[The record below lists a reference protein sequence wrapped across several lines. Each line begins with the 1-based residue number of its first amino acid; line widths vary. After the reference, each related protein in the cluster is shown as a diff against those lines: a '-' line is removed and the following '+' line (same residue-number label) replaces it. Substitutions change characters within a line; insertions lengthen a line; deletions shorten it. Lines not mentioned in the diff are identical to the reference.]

1 MNQHAQGEVAIAEL
15 TWTEASSIR
24 LLYKYTSLHYYDV
37 SIVRE
42 PDGWKTELTLKPREG
57 PVEKVSESRFFEEFV
72 EEPRAFAATL
82 SGEQVG
88 WLEVGYHKWNN
99 RTRVWEILVKDGF
112 RRRGIGT
119 ALMNHAIKLAKE
131 KGARALVLETQTCNA
146 PAIDFYL
153 KHGFELVGFDA
164 TAYTNQDVD
173 RREVRLELG
182 LRL

>member
-1 MNQHAQGEVAIAEL
+1 MNPHAGGEVAITEL
-15 TWTEASSIR
+15 TGTEASPVR
-24 LLYKYTSLHYYDV
+24 LLYRYTSLHYYDV

-42 PDGWKTELTLKPREG
+42 PNGWRIELALKPFED
-57 PVEKVSESRFFEEFV
+57 PVERTSESRFFEDFV

-82 SGEQVG
+82 RGEQVG

-99 RTRVWEILVKDGF
+99 RMRVWEILVKDGF

-153 KHGFELVGFDA
+153 KQGFELVGFDA
-164 TAYTNQDVD
+164 TAYTNQDAD
-173 RREVRLELG
+173 RKEVKLELG